1 MSTDKFDKIRNRAN
15 NIDRI
20 RKKSDAAMKEAD
32 AAYDLTVSVQ
42 AEVRDLEKRVA
53 HLAQR
58 LANLHGMPVADLLD
72 PKSQKR
78 RGW

>member
-42 AEVRDLEKRVA
+42 AEVRDLEKRV
-53 HLAQR
+53 
-58 LANLHGMPVADLLD
+58 DLLD